1 MTATQIIEKIA
12 STLETNVQDGQLV
25 LSDTIVDSVPLGK
38 LLDLLDTG
46 ASSLGISNV
55 SITKADHIV
64 TVAGQ
69 SSLLGA
75 DNIALEAIFT
85 DNNSIVS
92 FGLSAKNLPNCHIPG
107 CPWLA
112 LKQAQIALQITGD
125 THDVTGTI
133 NGTIHAGNMDIAAVF
148 SVAKTADSV
157 VLNWTIAEI
166 NLSQITTVFLNNT
179 SVPPELPSFSFKDVK
194 TTLTPKTG
202 AFAFEVTS
210 VDTWNFPANGG
221 GLSITEVKL
230 NLERENRD
238 SQTHCAIAISSS
250 TATDIVEGLAIEDF
264 QLDFDFQ
271 GQEWSVTG
279 NIDAIIADAKTSL
292 KAAYTQKEA
301 GKTLTLTAHSAM
313 KPLNL
318 GDIGSLSLSTL
329 ELEFTK
335 PASSEENQ
343 PAKLEWSVSAE
354 GAISIPGAIE
364 CAGKLSI
371 YRHEKTAGLEFQ
383 PDQAKFTIPLPHD
396 QKSSLELDFDS
407 LSLVRKTIDSNTQEW
422 TLDAKVDLN
431 FAGLNSTVQK
441 YLPNTIPM
449 QFKADQKSV
458 SLLVDGTIETI
469 QFVIPNVDIPS
480 LGELV
485 LGTAQ
490 ISISTLDITLGQNI
504 ELSAVMGVGLPSQ
517 LNNLFG
523 VKKDNNGE
531 LSPSVEIFRTFDPQ
545 DPEHSTV
552 QLELGITVAG
562 IKVAPK
568 TSFIK
573 AIELV
578 NEDGKTS
585 WHGDFGEY
593 GAISVD
599 VPEFTYSA
607 TSSAFAASG
616 GFSMDK
622 DRPLALPLSPIK
634 HLLDAC
640 KLSGAAK
647 MLPDALPLSNVKIDA
662 NNLVDKLVE
671 MLDSLLQKTGGGQ
684 ISDEARK
691 VLNTIAKNF
700 DKLPASFIEYLDV
713 QIPQSFNFEMAVT
726 PTGAV
731 RFDAGVK
738 EGDPPIKLL
747 FPGFMGISP
756 VLNGITISSIS
767 FGEIAG
773 GSLILLKMDADID
786 QFDLATLAAALVL
799 PDNTVLPN
807 TQNLQRRLKLN
818 ELYMVLP
825 TTLPIPIP
833 LFYDNVGIE
842 YLGLEGLTLQAHAQ
856 FPLPKPSL
864 KALGELLSD
873 FKQFFTDSNYRLDP
887 QKPPQGLNPEFFSL
901 HQNSLQLPK
910 YLGGKM
916 LAPQKDPTIDYA
928 AIANLL
934 NGMKFLTI
942 NDLIQAIPLSD
953 RIGDV
958 DAAFGPISAQFGWL
972 VTTPDEFKQL
982 PSNPTLQK
990 IAYQKL
996 GLSGNAQ
1003 ANDILTVLPPAQTGG
1018 HSDEQGL
1025 IAFLKIGWKVAN
1037 VTTFDTAFGLAAS
1050 GSMGFNTGF
1059 KLTGSIANFVDV
1071 KLAGAIAIKGKPAA
1085 AQTPS
1090 EIPDFTALTFN
1101 GQNQYVKLGNPEA
1114 LNFSGQITIAA
1125 WIKPTAS
1132 DGIRNIVAHG
1142 YNPTPAGEVF
1152 LRIVDGQYQIGSW
1165 DGNSYF
1171 AAATMPVSDLGTWVH
1186 LAGVYDGAWKLYR
1199 NGVLLNTQAIL
1210 IDRPAVPH
1218 SDVSRPAIPHTD
1230 TTSLFGQPTRNPFPK
1245 PTVHV
1250 DIPSQAAMHMDVP
1263 GQQAVQIA
1271 LPNKGVFPVQ
1281 SDWAIGSRG
1290 TGTERFFQGQIAQV
1304 HIWNRA
1310 RSQAE
1315 IQAEMVQPLNS
1326 NEPGLV
1332 GNWALD
1338 EGSGNVVGDR
1348 SINNINGTIQGAQ
1361 WSKPSVQ
1368 ANDAFRLNGSSLL
1381 TIPILNNHQ
1390 LFKGDVQ
1397 VTDKAFA
1404 FKGTLALFPPASPLQ
1419 VGGTVEG
1426 SLSQNAFFL
1435 SGKVATTL
1443 AGFVLTEAT
1452 ATISNHQIFVK
1463 GTWLG
1468 FSALLDVQMAN
1479 QALQMRGQIGFNAG
1493 IRANIGPLTE
1503 PSTGL
1508 VIVQSIP
1515 LNVALNGNLDTTISY
1530 IGNIA
1535 SFSGGVNGSF
1545 IWNNTSLKLP
1555 SGLTFHSAPVSVDDL
1570 KNQLVVYIQSQASGL
1585 FNSFF
1590 NTPYKAFKA
1599 GYDGV
1604 VTLANNL
1611 QPALSAARSWS
1622 ATAWNSVS
1630 AWSTQAWKSSYQWR
1644 ATAWSATT
1652 RWSDTAWQSTTRW
1665 TDTAW
1670 QSTTRWSDDAWN
1682 ATTQWSDDAWK
1693 ATTAWSDAAWNATA
1707 SWSKETWKASTTW
1720 TSKVWNS
1727 TKNWT
1732 VSQFQN
1738 PLQTL
1743 KDLFHIDSTI
1753 PRVNV
1758 VFPPHGDTT
1767 KVPHV
1772 DSSGKHTD
1780 TSKLGFHIDSTPH
1793 FDTPRIHI
1801 DTPGVHTDTPAF
1813 HTDTPGL

>member
-1 MTATQIIEKIA
+1 MTVTQIIEKIA
-12 STLETNVQDGQLV
+12 STLEANVQNGQIV
-25 LSDTIVDSVPLGK
+25 LTDKIVDSVPLGK
-38 LLDLLDTG
+38 LLDLLDAG
-46 ASSLGISNV
+46 ASSLGFSHV
-55 SITKADHIV
+55 SITKVDNTV
-64 TVAGQ
+64 TVAGK

-75 DNIALEAIFT
+75 DNIDLEAIFT
-85 DNNSIVS
+85 DNNGSVS
-92 FGLSAKNLPNCHIPG
+92 FNLSAKNLPDCHIPG
-107 CPWLA
+107 CSWLA

-125 THDVTGTI
+125 THDVIGTI
-133 NGTIHAGNMDIAAVF
+133 NGTIHAGSMDIAAVF
-148 SVAKTADSV
+148 SVAKTADAV

-166 NLSQITTVFLNNT
+166 NLSQIATVFLNNT
-179 SVPPELPSFSFKDVK
+179 PVPSELPIFSFKDVL
-194 TTLTPKTG
+194 TTVTPKTG
-202 AFAFEVTS
+202 AFSCEITS
-210 VDTWNFPANGG
+210 ADTWEFPANGG
-221 GLSITEVKL
+221 GLSITEIKL
-230 NLERENRD
+230 ELERENRD
-238 SQTHCAIAISSS
+238 TQTHCAIAISSS
-250 TATDIVEGLAIEDF
+250 TTNDIVEGLAIADF
-264 QLDFDFQ
+264 QLNFDFQ

-279 NIDAIIADAKTSL
+279 NVDAIIAEAKTSL
-292 KAAYTQKEA
+292 KAAYTQKATE
-301 GKTLTLTAHSAM
+301 KTLTLTAHSDM
-313 KPLNL
+313 KPLDL

-335 PASSEENQ
+335 PTSSEASQ

-371 YRHEKTAGLEFQ
+371 YRHEKTAGLEFL
-383 PDQAKFTIPLPHD
+383 PTQAKFTIPLPPD
-396 QKSSLELDFDS
+396 QKASMELDFDS
-407 LSLVRKTIDSNTQEW
+407 LSLVRTTIDNNTQEW
-422 TLDAKVDLN
+422 KLDAKVDLT
-431 FAGLNSTVQK
+431 FAGLNSTAQK
-441 YLPNTIPM
+441 YLPTTIPM
-449 QFKADQKSV
+449 QFKADKKSV
-458 SLLVDGTIETI
+458 ELAVDGAIETI
-469 QFVIPNVDIPS
+469 QFVIPKVDIPS
-480 LGELV
+480 LGGLV
-485 LGTAQ
+485 LGTAE
-490 ISISTLDITLGQNI
+490 IDISTLDITLGQNI
-504 ELSAVMGVGLPSQ
+504 ELSAILGVGLPSK

-531 LSPSVEIFRTFDPQ
+531 LSPSVEFFRTFDPQ
-545 DPEHSTV
+545 DPKHSTV
-552 QLELGITVAG
+552 QLQLGITTSG
-562 IKVAPK
+562 IKVTPK

-578 NEDGKTS
+578 NEDGKTR

-593 GAISVD
+593 GVISVN
-599 VPEFTYSA
+599 VPEFTYSPES
-607 TSSAFAASG
+607 TAFTASG

-622 DRPLALPLSPIK
+622 NRPLALPLSPIK
-634 HLLDAC
+634 QLLDAC

-647 MLPDALPLSNVKIDA
+647 MLPNALPFTNVKIDA

-671 MLDSLLQKTGGGQ
+671 MLDSLLQKIGGGQ
-684 ISDEARK
+684 LSDDARK
-691 VLNTIAKNF
+691 VLDTIAKNF
-700 DKLPASFIEYLDV
+700 HKLPSSFIEYLDI
-713 QIPQSFNFEMAVT
+713 QIPQSFNFDIAVT
-726 PTGAV
+726 PEGAV
-731 RFDAGVK
+731 RFDASV
-738 EGDPPIKLL
+738 EGDTPIKLL
-747 FPGFMGISP
+747 FPGIMGIFP
-756 VLNGITISSIS
+756 VFNGITLRSIS

-773 GSLILLKMDADID
+773 GSLFLLKMDADID
-786 QFDLATLAAALVL
+786 QFDLATLAAAIAI
-799 PDNTVLPN
+799 PDNSVLPN

-825 TTLPIPIP
+825 PELPIPIP
-833 LFYDNVGIE
+833 LFYKNVGIE

-928 AIANLL
+928 AIASLL

-958 DAAFGPISAQFGWL
+958 DAAFGPISANFGWL

-996 GLSGNAQ
+996 GLSGNQ

-1037 VTTFDTAFGLAAS
+1037 VTTFDAAFGLAAS
-1050 GSMGFNTGF
+1050 GTMGFNTGF
-1059 KLTGSIANFVDV
+1059 RLTGAIANFVDV
-1071 KLAGAIAIKGKPAA
+1071 KLAGAIAIKGKPGKS
-1085 AQTPS
+1085 QSPS
-1090 EIPDFTALTFN
+1090 EIPDFTSLIFN
-1101 GQNQYVKLGNPEA
+1101 GQNQYVRLGNPAA

-1125 WIKPTAS
+1125 WIKPTAT
-1132 DGIRNIVAHG
+1132 DGVRNIVAHG
-1142 YNPTPAGEVF
+1142 YNPNPAGEVF
-1152 LRIVDGQYQIGSW
+1152 LRIVDGQYQVGSW
-1165 DGNSYF
+1165 DGSSYF
-1171 AAATMPVSDLGTWVH
+1171 VAATIPASDLGTWIH
-1186 LAGVYDGAWKLYR
+1186 LAGVYDGIAWKLYR
-1199 NGVLLNTQAIL
+1199 NGVLLSTQAISMT
-1210 IDRPAVPH
+1210 RPAVPH
-1218 SDVSRPAIPHTD
+1218 TDANRPAIPHTD
-1230 TTSLFGQPTRNPFPK
+1230 TTNLFGQPTRNPFSP

-1250 DIPSQAAMHMDVP
+1250 DIPTQPPVHMDVP

-1271 LPNKGVFPVQ
+1271 LPNKGAFPVQ
-1281 SDWAIGSRG
+1281 SEWAIGARG

-1315 IQAEMVQPLNS
+1315 IQAEMAQPLNS

-1332 GNWALD
+1332 GNWALA
-1338 EGSGNVVGDR
+1338 EGSGNVVSDG
-1348 SINNINGTIQGAQ
+1348 SINNITGTIQGAQ
-1361 WSKPSVQ
+1361 WSQPSTQ
-1368 ANDAFRLNGSSLL
+1368 ANNAFRLNGSSLL

-1390 LFKGDVQ
+1390 LFKGDIQ
-1397 VTDKAFA
+1397 VTDQAFA
-1404 FKGTLALFPPASPLQ
+1404 CKGTLALFPSNSPLQ
-1419 VGGTVEG
+1419 VGGTLEG
-1426 SLSQNAFFL
+1426 SLTQNSFFL

-1443 AGFVLTEAT
+1443 AGFALTETT
-1452 ATISNHQIFVK
+1452 ATISNNQIFVK
-1463 GTWLG
+1463 GNWLG
-1468 FSALLDVQMAN
+1468 FSASLDVQMAN
-1479 QALQMRGQIGFNAG
+1479 NALQMHGQIAFNSG
-1493 IRANIGPLTE
+1493 IQANIGPLTE
-1503 PSTGL
+1503 PLTGL

-1515 LNVALNGNLDTTISY
+1515 LNVGLNGNLDTTISY
-1530 IGNIA
+1530 LGNIA
-1535 SFSGGVNGSF
+1535 SFSGGVSGGF
-1545 IWNNTSLKLP
+1545 IWNNNALKLP
-1555 SGLTFHSAPVSVDDL
+1555 SGLTFHSAPTSTDDL
-1570 KNQLVVYIQSQASGL
+1570 KNQLVAYIQSHGSEL

-1599 GYDGV
+1599 GFDGV

-1622 ATAWNSVS
+1622 VTAWNSVS
-1630 AWSTQAWKSSYQWR
+1630 VWSTQAWKSSYQWR
-1644 ATAWSATT
+1644 ATAWQATT
-1652 RWSDTAWQSTTRW
+1652 KWSDTAWQATTKW
-1665 TDTAW
+1665 SDTAW
-1670 QSTTRWSDDAWN
+1670 QATTKWTDDAWN
-1682 ATTQWSDDAWK
+1682 ATTHWSNEAWN
-1693 ATTAWSDAAWNATA
+1693 ATTAWSDAAWNSTA
-1707 SWSKETWKASTTW
+1707 NWSKETWQASTTW

-1727 TKNWT
+1727 TKTWT
-1732 VSQFQN
+1732 VTQFSN

-1758 VFPPHGDTT
+1758 EFPPHGDSI
-1767 KVPHV
+1767 KIPHA
-1772 DSSGKHTD
+1772 DSSGRHTD
-1780 TSKLGFHIDSTPH
+1780 TSTFLGHIDSTPH

>member
-1 MTATQIIEKIA
+1 MTVTQIIEKIT
-12 STLETNVQDGQLV
+12 STLEANVQNGQL
-25 LSDTIVDSVPLGK
+25 LLTDTIVDSVPLGK

-46 ASSLGISNV
+46 ASLLSISKV
-55 SITKADHIV
+55 SITKADNSV

-75 DNIALEAIFT
+75 ESIALETIFT
-85 DNNSIVS
+85 DNNGSVS
-92 FGLSAKNLPNCHIPG
+92 FSLSAKNLPDCHIPG
-107 CPWLA
+107 CPWLV

-133 NGTIHAGNMDIAAVF
+133 NGTIHAESIDIAAVF
-148 SVAKTADSV
+148 NVAKTADLV

-166 NLSQITTVFLNNT
+166 NLSQIATVFLNSA
-179 SVPPELPSFSFKDVK
+179 SVPSELPVFSFKDLK
-194 TTLTPKTG
+194 TSVTPKTG
-202 AFAFEVTS
+202 AFSFEVIS
-210 VDTWNFPANGG
+210 ADTWDFPANGG
-221 GLSITEVKL
+221 GLNITEVKL
-230 NLERENRD
+230 DLERESRD
-238 SQTHCAIAISSS
+238 AQTHCAIAISSS
-250 TATDIVEGLAIEDF
+250 IANEIVEGLAIEDF
-264 QLDFDFQ
+264 QLNFDFQ

-279 NIDAIIADAKTSL
+279 NIEAIVAEAKTSL
-292 KAAYTQKEA
+292 TAGYTQKAA
-301 GKTLTLTAHSAM
+301 GKTLTLTANSEL
-313 KPLNL
+313 KPLDL

-335 PASSEENQ
+335 PASSETTQ

-371 YRHEKTAGLEFQ
+371 YRNEQKAGLEFQ
-383 PDQAKFTIPLPHD
+383 PTQAKFTIPLPPD
-396 QKSSLELDFDS
+396 QKASMELDFDS
-407 LSLVRKTIDSNTQEW
+407 LSIVRKTIGTNTQEW
-422 TLDAKVDLN
+422 LLDAKVDLT
-431 FAGLNSTVQK
+431 FAGLNGTVQK
-441 YLPNTIPM
+441 YLPQIIPM
-449 QFKADQKSV
+449 QFKADKNSV
-458 SLLVDGTIETI
+458 ALAVDGAIETI

-480 LGELV
+480 LGGLV
-485 LGTAQ
+485 LGTAE
-490 ISISTLDITLGQNI
+490 IDISTLDITLGQNI
-504 ELSAVMGVGLPSQ
+504 ELSAILGVGLPSQ

-523 VKKDNNGE
+523 VKKAQNGE
-531 LSPSVEIFRTFDPQ
+531 LSPTVEFFRTFDPQ

-552 QLELGITVAG
+552 QLQLGITAAG
-562 IKVAPK
+562 IKITPK

-573 AIELV
+573 AIAVV
-578 NEDGKTS
+578 NENGKPR

-593 GAISVD
+593 GAISVN

-607 TSSAFAASG
+607 ESSAFAASG

-622 DRPLALPLSPIK
+622 DKPLALPLSPIK

-647 MLPDALPLSNVKIDA
+647 MLPDALPFTNLQIDA

-671 MLDSLLQKTGGGQ
+671 MLDSLLQKIGGGEL
-684 ISDEARK
+684 SDDARK
-691 VLNTIAKNF
+691 ILNTIAQNF
-700 DKLPASFIEYLDV
+700 DKLPTSFIEYLNF
-713 QIPQSFNFEMAVT
+713 QIPQGFNFDVAVT
-726 PTGAV
+726 PEGAV
-731 RFDAGVK
+731 RFDASV
-738 EGDPPIKLL
+738 EGDTPIKLL
-747 FPGFMGISP
+747 FPGMMGIFP
-756 VLNGITISSIS
+756 VLNGISLRSIS

-773 GSLILLKMDADID
+773 GSLFLLKMDADID
-786 QFDLATLAAALVL
+786 QFDLATLAAALAI
-799 PDNTVLPN
+799 PDNSVLPN
-807 TQNLQRRLKLN
+807 TKSLQRRLKLN

-825 TTLPIPIP
+825 TELPIPIP
-833 LFYDNVGIE
+833 LFYKNVGIE

-901 HQNSLQLPK
+901 HQNSLQLPQ

-928 AIANLL
+928 AIASLL

-953 RIGDV
+953 RLGDV
-958 DAAFGPISAQFGWL
+958 DTAFGPISANFGWL

-996 GLSGNAQ
+996 GLSGSAQ
-1003 ANDILTVLPPAQTGG
+1003 ANDILTVLPPVQTGG

-1025 IAFLKIGWKVAN
+1025 IAFLKIGWNVAN

-1050 GSMGFNTGF
+1050 ASMGFNTGF
-1059 KLTGSIANFVDV
+1059 RLTGSIASFVDV

-1085 AQTPS
+1085 SQTPS
-1090 EIPDFTALTFN
+1090 AIPDFTALIFN
-1101 GQNQYVKLGNPEA
+1101 GQNQYVKLGNPAA

-1125 WIKPTAS
+1125 WIKPTAT

-1165 DGNSYF
+1165 DGTSYF
-1171 AAATMPVSDLGTWVH
+1171 AAAAIPASDLGSWVH
-1186 LAGVYDGAWKLYR
+1186 LAGVYDGTVWKLYR
-1199 NGVLLNTQAIL
+1199 NGVLLSTQAIL

-1218 SDVSRPAIPHTD
+1218 TDANRPAIPHTD
-1230 TTSLFGQPTRNPFPK
+1230 TTNLFGQPTRSLPSN
-1245 PTVHV
+1245 VHV
-1250 DIPSQAAMHMDVP
+1250 DIPPQPGMHMDVP

-1271 LPNKGVFPVQ
+1271 LPNKGVSLVQ

-1315 IQAEMVQPLNS
+1315 IRAEMSQQLNN

-1332 GNWALD
+1332 ANWALD
-1338 EGSGNVVGDR
+1338 EGSGNVVSDS
-1348 SINNINGTIQGAQ
+1348 SINAITGTIQGAQ
-1361 WSKPSVQ
+1361 WSKPSTQ

-1390 LFKGDVQ
+1390 LFKGDIQ
-1397 VTDKAFA
+1397 VTDQAFA
-1404 FKGTLALFPPASPLQ
+1404 CKGTLALFPSNSPLQ
-1419 VGGTVEG
+1419 VGGTIEG
-1426 SLSQNAFFL
+1426 SLTQNSFFL

-1443 AGFVLTEAT
+1443 AGFTLTEAT

-1468 FSALLDVQMAN
+1468 FSAALDLQMVN
-1479 QALQMRGQIGFNAG
+1479 NALQMHGQIGFNSS
-1493 IRANIGPLTE
+1493 INANIGPLTE

-1515 LNVALNGNLDTTISY
+1515 LNVGLKGNLDTTISY
-1530 IGNIA
+1530 VGNIA
-1535 SFSGGVNGSF
+1535 SFSGGVSGSF
-1545 IWNNTSLKLP
+1545 NWNNTSLNLP
-1555 SGLTFHSAPVSVDDL
+1555 SGLTFHSAPVNGDDL
-1570 KNQLVVYIQSQASGL
+1570 KNQLVVYIQSHASEL

-1611 QPALSAARSWS
+1611 QPALNAARSWS

-1630 AWSTQAWKSSYQWR
+1630 GWSTQAWKSSYQWR
-1644 ATAWSATT
+1644 ATAWTATT
-1652 RWSDTAWQSTTRW
+1652 HWSDTAWQSTTRW

-1670 QSTTRWSDDAWN
+1670 QSTTHWSDDAWN
-1682 ATTQWSDDAWK
+1682 ATTH
-1693 ATTAWSDAAWNATA
+1693 WSDAAWNATTHWSNDA
-1707 SWSKETWKASTTW
+1707 WNATANWSKDTWQASANW
-1720 TSKVWNS
+1720 SDKVWNS
-1727 TKNWT
+1727 TTNWT
-1732 VSQFQN
+1732 
-1738 PLQTL
+1738 
-1743 KDLFHIDSTI
+1743 KDQWNNALNTVRNLFHVDTPVSH
-1753 PRVNV
+1753 
-1758 VFPPHGDTT
+1758 FDLPPHLDTSI
-1767 KVPHV
+1767 KGIGHIDQNAHFDVGGKWHIPHT
-1772 DSSGKHTD
+1772 DLAPSHTD
-1780 TSKLGFHIDSTPH
+1780 TSIPH
-1793 FDTPRIHI
+1793 VDTVP
-1801 DTPGVHTDTPAF
+1801 
-1813 HTDTPGL
+1813 

>member
-1 MTATQIIEKIA
+1 MSATQIIEKIT
-12 STLETNVQDGQLV
+12 STLEANVQNGQLV
-25 LSDTIVDSVPLGK
+25 LTDTIVDSVPLGK

-46 ASSLGISNV
+46 ASSLGISHV
-55 SITKADHIV
+55 SITKADNTV
-64 TVAGQ
+64 TVAGK

-75 DNIALEAIFT
+75 DNIDLETIFT
-85 DNNSIVS
+85 DNNGSIS
-92 FGLSAKNLPNCHIPG
+92 FSLSAKNLPACSIPG

-133 NGTIHAGNMDIAAVF
+133 NGIIHAGNVDIAAVF
-148 SVAKTADSV
+148 SVAKTADIV

-166 NLSQITTVFLNNT
+166 NLSQIATVFLG
-179 SVPPELPSFSFKDVK
+179 SVSLPNELPIFSFKDVK
-194 TTLTPKTG
+194 TTVTPKTG
-202 AFAFEVTS
+202 AFSFEVIS
-210 VDTWNFPANGG
+210 ADTWDFPANGG

-230 NLERENRD
+230 DLERESSD
-238 SQTHCAIAISSS
+238 TKTHCAIAISSS
-250 TATDIVEGLAIEDF
+250 TVNDIVEGLAIEDF

-279 NIDAIIADAKTSL
+279 NVDAMIADAKTSL
-292 KAAYTQKEA
+292 TAAYTQKAAE
-301 GKTLTLTAHSAM
+301 KTLTLTAHSEM
-313 KPLNL
+313 KPLDL

-335 PASSEENQ
+335 PASSETNQ

-371 YRHEKTAGLEFQ
+371 YRHEKTAGLEFL
-383 PDQAKFTIPLPHD
+383 PTQAKFTIPLPPD
-396 QKSSLELDFDS
+396 QKASLELDFDS
-407 LSLVRKTIDSNTQEW
+407 LSLIRTTTDINTQEW
-422 TLDAKVDLN
+422 LLDAKVDLT
-431 FAGLNSTVQK
+431 FVGLNATVQK
-441 YLPNTIPM
+441 YLPQTIPM
-449 QFKADQKSV
+449 QFKADKNSV
-458 SLLVDGTIETI
+458 ALAVDGAIETI
-469 QFVIPNVDIPS
+469 QFVIPTVDIPS
-480 LGELV
+480 LGGLV
-485 LGTAQ
+485 LGTAE
-490 ISISTLDITLGQNI
+490 IDISTLDISLGKNI
-504 ELSAVMGVGLPSQ
+504 ELSAVLGVGLPSK

-523 VKKDNNGE
+523 VKKDQNGE
-531 LSPSVEIFRTFDPQ
+531 LIPTVEIFRTFDPQ
-545 DPEHSTV
+545 DPENSTV
-552 QLELGITVAG
+552 KLQLGITAAG
-562 IKVAPK
+562 IKVTPK

-573 AIELV
+573 AIALV
-578 NEDGKTS
+578 NENGKTR
-585 WHGDFGEY
+585 WHGDFGQY
-593 GAISVD
+593 GAISVN

-622 DRPLALPLSPIK
+622 NRPLALPLSPIK

-647 MLPDALPLSNVKIDA
+647 MLPDALPFTNVKIDA

-671 MLDSLLQKTGGGQ
+671 MLGSLLQKIGSGQ

-691 VLNTIAKNF
+691 VLDTIAQNF
-700 DKLPASFIEYLDV
+700 HKLPASFIEYLDI
-713 QIPQSFNFEMAVT
+713 QIPQGFNFEIAVT
-726 PTGAV
+726 PEGAV
-731 RFDAGVK
+731 RLDASV
-738 EGDPPIKLL
+738 EGDTPIKLL
-747 FPGFMGISP
+747 FPGIMGAMP
-756 VLNGITISSIS
+756 VLNGITLRSIS

-773 GSLILLKMDADID
+773 GSLFLLKMDADID
-786 QFDLATLAAALVL
+786 QFDLATLAAALAI
-799 PDNTVLPN
+799 PDNSVLPN

-825 TTLPIPIP
+825 PELPIPIP
-833 LFYDNVGIE
+833 LFYKNLGVE

-864 KALGELLSD
+864 KALGELLSN

-928 AIANLL
+928 AIASLL
-934 NGMKFLTI
+934 NGIKFLTI

-958 DAAFGPISAQFGWL
+958 EAAFGPISANFGWL

-982 PSNPTLQK
+982 PSNPSLQK

-996 GLSGNAQ
+996 GLSSNAQ

-1018 HSDEQGL
+1018 HIDEQGL

-1037 VTTFDTAFGLAAS
+1037 VTTFDAAFGLAAS

-1059 KLTGSIANFVDV
+1059 RLTGSIASFVDV
-1071 KLAGAIAIKGKPAA
+1071 KLAGAIAIKGKPGAS
-1085 AQTPS
+1085 QTPS
-1090 EIPDFTALTFN
+1090 AIPDFTALTFN
-1101 GQNQYVKLGNPEA
+1101 GQNQYVKLGNPAA

-1125 WIKPTAS
+1125 WIKPTAA

-1142 YNPTPAGEVF
+1142 YNPTPAGEVY
-1152 LRIVDGQYQIGSW
+1152 LRILDGQYQVGSW
-1165 DGNSYF
+1165 DGSSYF
-1171 AAATMPVSDLGTWVH
+1171 AAATMPTSDLGSWVH
-1186 LAGVYDGAWKLYR
+1186 LAGVYDGTVWKLYR
-1199 NGVLLNTQAIL
+1199 NGVLLATQVIL

-1218 SDVSRPAIPHTD
+1218 NDFSRPTVPHTD
-1230 TTSLFGQPTRNPFPK
+1230 TTNLFGQPTRNPFVK
-1245 PTVHV
+1245 PTVHI
-1250 DIPSQAAMHMDVP
+1250 DIPTQPGMHMDVP

-1271 LPNKGVFPVQ
+1271 LPNKGAFPVQ
-1281 SDWAIGSRG
+1281 SEWAIGARG

-1304 HIWNRA
+1304 HIWNRT

-1315 IQAEMVQPLNS
+1315 IQAEMSQKLNS

-1332 GNWALD
+1332 GNWVLD
-1338 EGSGNVVGDR
+1338 EGTGNVVSDR
-1348 SINNINGTIQGAQ
+1348 TINAITGTIQGAQ
-1361 WSKPSVQ
+1361 WSQP
-1368 ANDAFRLNGSSLL
+1368 AIPTNDAFRLNGSSLL
-1381 TIPILNNHQ
+1381 TIPVLNNHQ
-1390 LFKGDVQ
+1390 LFKGDIQ
-1397 VTDKAFA
+1397 VTDQAFA
-1404 FKGTLALFPPASPLQ
+1404 CKGTLALFPSNSPLQ
-1419 VGGTVEG
+1419 VGGAIEG
-1426 SLSQNAFFL
+1426 SLTQNSFFL

-1468 FSALLDVQMAN
+1468 FSAALDVQMAN
-1479 QALQMRGQIGFNAG
+1479 NALQMRGQIGFNSG
-1493 IRANIGPLTE
+1493 INANIGPLTE

-1515 LNVALNGNLDTTISY
+1515 LNVGLKGNLDTTISY
-1530 IGNIA
+1530 VGNIA
-1535 SFSGGVNGSF
+1535 SFSGGVSGGF
-1545 IWNNTSLKLP
+1545 IWNNTSLNLP
-1555 SGLTFHSAPVSVDDL
+1555 SGLTFHSAPVSGDDL
-1570 KNQLVVYIQSQASGL
+1570 KNQLVVYIQSHASEL

-1599 GYDGV
+1599 GFDGV

-1611 QPALSAARSWS
+1611 QPALNAARSWS
-1622 ATAWNSVS
+1622 VTGWNSVS
-1630 AWSTQAWKSSYQWR
+1630 GWSTQAWKSSYQWR
-1644 ATAWSATT
+1644 ATAWTATT
-1652 RWSDTAWQSTTRW
+1652 KWSDTAWQSTTKW
-1665 TDTAW
+1665 SDTAW
-1670 QSTTRWSDDAWN
+1670 QSTTKWSDDAWN
-1682 ATTQWSDDAWK
+1682 ATTHWSDAAWK
-1693 ATTAWSDAAWNATA
+1693 ATTAWSDAAWNSTA
-1707 SWSKETWKASTTW
+1707 SWSKETWLASTTW

-1732 VSQFQN
+1732 VTQFQN

-1758 VFPPHGDTT
+1758 EFPPHGDSI
-1767 KVPHV
+1767 KIPHA
-1772 DSSGKHTD
+1772 DSSGRHSD
-1780 TSKLGFHIDSTPH
+1780 TNIGVIHIDSTPH
-1793 FDTPRIHI
+1793 FDTPKIHI